1 MLALVCPEI
10 ESQASIKLESKE
22 TEMQLKGINQ
32 NLL

>member
-1 MLALVCPEI
+1 MFALAYPET
-10 ESQASIKLESKE
+10 ESQASIKLESNE